1 MSENKKPSLKN
12 LGKKEKAIVAGLAAL
27 ACCIPLGA
35 VALNSQPDTS
45 NENSEKNT
53 SNIVLG
59 TKTKESVKVH
69 FNNDS
74 EKAIKSIR
82 LKKSNEKSWS
92 DNLLKSS
99 EKIKKSSGFDLY
111 TEPYKKSFDIE
122 LKFMDGSVSV
132 FEKVG
137 ASVEGSI
144 SIATRND
151 KIFLQYV
158 EKDSNEWIELSDSKK
173 LSSDKNDKKSL
184 DKNNKKFSDKDK
196 KDSNKK
202 ESNKKDSKNEEKSS
216 SKTTKKADSK
226 NKSGNSKDASKDTD
240 KSGSTSESTSKPS
253 GSSKPSKN
261 ESPSEN
267 KPSDDKKPTGS
278 TGSSSSKNDKPCTP
292 KYEYVTIPAVTH
304 KEPIVIKEAWTE
316 TVYGTKFRCGG
327 CRQLFN
333 TADELTAHQQ
343 FYTDQDDWSHTGS
356 STVTTTTKVEHPAEY
371 GEKEVTDIPEHKE
384 KRQIGCE

>member
-45 NENSEKNT
+45 NENSEKNI
-53 SNIVLG
+53 SGIVLG
-59 TKTKESVKVH
+59 AKTKDSVKIH

-99 EKIKKSSGFDLY
+99 EKIKKSSDFDLY

-122 LKFMDGSVSV
+122 MKFMDGSVSV
-132 FEKVG
+132 FKKVG
-137 ASVEGSI
+137 TSVEGSI

-173 LSSDKNDKKSL
+173 LSSDKDDKKS
-184 DKNNKKFSDKDK
+184 SDKDK

-202 ESNKKDSKNEEKSS
+202 ESDKKDFKNEEKSN
-216 SKTTKKADSK
+216 SKTTKKTDSK
-226 NKSGNSKDASKDTD
+226 SKSGNDKDASKDTN
-240 KSGSTSESTSKPS
+240 KSGSTSESISKPS
-253 GSSKPSKN
+253 NSSKPSKN
-261 ESPSEN
+261 EGSSEN

-278 TGSSSSKNDKPCTP
+278 TGNSSGKNDKPCTP

-304 KEPIVIKEAWTE
+304 QEPVVIKEAWDE
-316 TVYGTKFRCGG
+316 HVPTKFRCQCGL
-327 CRQLFN
+327 LFDSMEECN
-333 TADELTAHQQ
+333 NHQQ
-343 FYTDQDDWSHTGS
+343 EKTDNGDYNHGSS
-356 STVTTTTKVEHPAEY
+356 STVSGYVIKHDAVMGSKT
-371 GEKEVTDIPEHKE
+371 VTDIPKRTE
-384 KRQIGCE
+384 KRQVGCE

>member
-1 MSENKKPSLKN
+1 MSKNKKPSLKN

-137 ASVEGSI
+137 TSVEGSI
-144 SIATRND
+144 SITTRND

-158 EKDSNEWIELSDSKK
+158 EKGSNEWIELSDSKK
-173 LSSDKNDKKSL
+173 LSSDKDDKKSS
-184 DKNNKKFSDKDK
+184 DKNK

-202 ESNKKDSKNEEKSS
+202 ESDKKDFKNEKKSK
-216 SKTTKKADSK
+216 SKTEKKTDSK
-226 NKSGNSKDASKDTD
+226 NKSGNSKDTSKDAD
-240 KSGSTSESTSKPS
+240 KNSSTSENTSKPS

-261 ESPSEN
+261 ESPSES
-267 KPSDDKKPTGS
+267 KPSDDKKPTES
-278 TGSSSSKNDKPCTP
+278 TGSSSSKNDKPCKP

-304 KEPIVIKEAWTE
+304 VEKVLVRDAWTE
-316 TVYGTKFRCGG
+316 PGITNWMCQG
-327 CRQLFN
+327 CEQLFS
-333 TADELTAHQQ
+333 TEDAIEQHQQ
-343 FYTDQDDWSHTGS
+343 AAIMNGDYSHTGS
-356 STVTTTTKVEHPAEY
+356 STITIKTPVYHPAEY
-371 GEKEVTDIPEHKE
+371 KETIVVDAPERKE
-384 KRQIGCE
+384 KQQVGCE

>member
-45 NENSEKNT
+45 SENSEKNT

-59 TKTKESVKVH
+59 TKTKKSVKVH

-137 ASVEGSI
+137 TSVEGSI
-144 SIATRND
+144 SITTRND

-158 EKDSNEWIELSDSKK
+158 EKGSNEWIELSDSKK
-173 LSSDKNDKKSL
+173 LSSDKDDKKS
-184 DKNNKKFSDKDK
+184 SDKDK

-202 ESNKKDSKNEEKSS
+202 ESDKKDSKNKEKSS
-216 SKTTKKADSK
+216 SKTTKKTDSK
-226 NKSGNSKDASKDTD
+226 NKSGNSKDTSKDAD
-240 KSGSTSESTSKPS
+240 KNSSTSENASKPS
-253 GSSKPSKN
+253 GSSKPNKD
-261 ESPSEN
+261 ESSSEN
-267 KPSDDKKPTGS
+267 KPSNDKKPTGS

-304 KEPIVIKEAWTE
+304 VEKVLVKDAWTE
-316 TVYGTKFRCGG
+316 PGITKFRCRG
-327 CRQLFN
+327 CNQLFDTEN
-333 TADELTAHQQ
+333 ELSEHQQ
-343 FYTDQDDWSHTGS
+343 AKIMNGDYSCTGTA
-356 STVTTTTKVEHPAEY
+356 TVTIKGPTFHPAEY
-371 GEKEVTDIPEHKE
+371 KDEIVTDVPERKE
-384 KRQIGCE
+384 KRQVGCE

>member
-1 MSENKKPSLKN
+1 MSENKKLSLKN

-53 SNIVLG
+53 SGIVLG
-59 TKTKESVKVH
+59 TKTKDSVKVH

-99 EKIKKSSGFDLY
+99 EKIKKSSDFNLY
-111 TEPYKKSFDIE
+111 TEPYKKSFDME

-137 ASVEGSI
+137 TSVEGSI
-144 SIATRND
+144 SITTRND

-173 LSSDKNDKKSL
+173 SSSDKNDKKSS
-184 DKNNKKFSDKDK
+184 DKNK

-202 ESNKKDSKNEEKSS
+202 ESDKKDSKDEEKSN
-216 SKTTKKADSK
+216 SKTTKKTDSK
-226 NKSGNSKDASKDTD
+226 SKSGNSKDTNKDTD

-253 GSSKPSKN
+253 NNSKPSKN
-261 ESPSEN
+261 ESSSEN
-267 KPSDDKKPTGS
+267 KPSDNKKPTES
-278 TGSSSSKNDKPCTP
+278 TGSSSGKNDKTCTP

-304 KEPIVIKEAWTE
+304 QEPVVIKEAWDE
-316 TVYGTKFRCGG
+316 HIPTKFRCQCGL
-327 CRQLFN
+327 LFDSMEECN
-333 TADELTAHQQ
+333 VHQQ
-343 FYTDQDDWSHTGS
+343 EKTDNGDYNHGSS
-356 STVTTTTKVEHPAEY
+356 STVSGYVIKHDAVMGFKT
-371 GEKEVTDIPEHKE
+371 VTDIPERKE

>member
-1 MSENKKPSLKN
+1 MSKNKKPSLKN

-137 ASVEGSI
+137 TSVEGSI
-144 SIATRND
+144 SITTRND

-173 LSSDKNDKKSL
+173 LSSDKD
-184 DKNNKKFSDKDK
+184 DKKFSDKNK
-196 KDSNKK
+196 KDSSNK
-202 ESNKKDSKNEEKSS
+202 ESNKKDSKDEEKSG
-216 SKTTKKADSK
+216 SKTTKKTDSK
-226 NKSGNSKDASKDTD
+226 NKSGNDKDTSKGTD
-240 KSGSTSESTSKPS
+240 KNSSTSENISKPS

-261 ESPSEN
+261 ESSSES

-304 KEPIVIKEAWTE
+304 VEKVLVRDAWTE
-316 TVYGTKFRCGG
+316 PGITKWMCQG
-327 CRQLFN
+327 CEQLFD
-333 TADELTAHQQ
+333 TEDAIEQHQQ
-343 FYTDQDDWSHTGS
+343 TAIMQSDYSHVGS
-356 STVTTTTKVEHPAEY
+356 STITIKAPTYHPAEY
-371 GEKEVTDIPEHKE
+371 KDEIVTDIPERKE
-384 KRQIGCE
+384 KRQVGCE

>member
-74 EKAIKSIR
+74 EKVIKSIR

-99 EKIKKSSGFDLY
+99 EKIKKNSDFDLY
-111 TEPYKKSFDIE
+111 AEPYKKSFDIE
-122 LKFMDGSVSV
+122 LKFMDGSVSI
-132 FEKVG
+132 FKKVG
-137 ASVEGSI
+137 TSVEGSI

-173 LSSDKNDKKSL
+173 LSSDKDDKKSS
-184 DKNNKKFSDKDK
+184 DKNK

-202 ESNKKDSKNEEKSS
+202 ESNKKDSKDEKESK
-216 SKTTKKADSK
+216 SKTEKKTDSK
-226 NKSGNSKDASKDTD
+226 NKSGNSKDTNKDAD
-240 KSGSTSESTSKPS
+240 KSGSTSESTSKPNS
-253 GSSKPSKN
+253 SSKPSRN
-261 ESPSEN
+261 EGSSEN
-267 KPSDDKKPTGS
+267 KPNDNKKPTES
-278 TGSSSSKNDKPCTP
+278 TGSSSGKNDKPCTP

-304 KEPIVIKEAWTE
+304 VEKVLVRDAWTE
-316 TVYGTKFRCGG
+316 PGITKWMCQG
-327 CRQLFN
+327 CEQLFD
-333 TADELTAHQQ
+333 TEDAIEQHQQ
-343 FYTDQDDWSHTGS
+343 TAIMQSDYSHVGS
-356 STVTTTTKVEHPAEY
+356 STITIKAPTYHPAEY
-371 GEKEVTDIPEHKE
+371 KDEIVTDIPERKE
-384 KRQIGCE
+384 KRQVGCE

>member
-1 MSENKKPSLKN
+1 MSENKKTSLKN

-132 FEKVG
+132 FKKVG
-137 ASVEGSI
+137 TSIEGSI

-158 EKDSNEWIELSDSKK
+158 EKGSNEWIELSDFKK

-184 DKNNKKFSDKDK
+184 DKNNKKSSDKDK
-196 KDSNKK
+196 KDSNQKD
-202 ESNKKDSKNEEKSS
+202 SDKKDSKNEKKFKSKTEKKSDSENKSS
-216 SKTTKKADSK
+216 
-226 NKSGNSKDASKDTD
+226 KDTSKDTD
-240 KSGSTSESTSKPS
+240 KNGSTSENVSKPS
-253 GSSKPSKN
+253 SSSKPNKN
-261 ESPSEN
+261 ESSSES
-267 KPSDDKKPTGS
+267 KPNNDKKPTGS

-304 KEPIVIKEAWTE
+304 VENVVVEKAWTE
-316 TVYGTKFRCGG
+316 NVYGTKFICQG
-327 CRQLFN
+327 CEQVFDTEN
-333 TADELTAHQQ
+333 ELTAHQQ
-343 FYTDQDDWSHTGS
+343 YYMDQDDYTHTG
-356 STVTTTTKVEHPAEY
+356 TGTLRVVVNTIYHPER
-371 GEKEVTDIPEHKE
+371 KEPRTIVDVPERKE
-384 KRQIGCE
+384 KRQVGCE

>member
-59 TKTKESVKVH
+59 TKTKKSVKVH

-122 LKFMDGSVSV
+122 LKFMDGSVSA
-132 FEKVG
+132 FKKVG
-137 ASVEGSI
+137 TSVEGSI

-158 EKDSNEWIELSDSKK
+158 EKGSNEWIELSDSKK
-173 LSSDKNDKKSL
+173 LSSDKDDKKS
-184 DKNNKKFSDKDK
+184 SDKDK

-202 ESNKKDSKNEEKSS
+202 ESDKKDSKDEEKSS
-216 SKTTKKADSK
+216 SKTTKKTDSK
-226 NKSGNSKDASKDTD
+226 NKSGNSKDTSKDAD
-240 KSGSTSESTSKPS
+240 KNSSTSENTSKPS

-304 KEPIVIKEAWTE
+304 QEPVVIKEAWDE
-316 TVYGTKFRCGG
+316 HIPTKFRCQCGL
-327 CRQLFN
+327 LFDSMEECN
-333 TADELTAHQQ
+333 VHQQ
-343 FYTDQDDWSHTGS
+343 EKTDNGDYNHGSS
-356 STVTTTTKVEHPAEY
+356 STVSGYVIKHDAVMGFKT
-371 GEKEVTDIPEHKE
+371 VTDIPERKE

>member
-1 MSENKKPSLKN
+1 MNENKKPSLKN

-27 ACCIPLGA
+27 ACCIPLGV

-53 SNIVLG
+53 SGIVLG
-59 TKTKESVKVH
+59 TKTKDSVKVH

-99 EKIKKSSGFDLY
+99 EKIKKSSDFDLY

-132 FEKVG
+132 FKKVG
-137 ASVEGSI
+137 TSIEGSI

-173 LSSDKNDKKSL
+173 LSSDENGKKS
-184 DKNNKKFSDKDK
+184 SDKDK
-196 KDSNKK
+196 KNSDKK
-202 ESNKKDSKNEEKSS
+202 KSNKKDSKGEEKSS

-226 NKSGNSKDASKDTD
+226 NKSGSDKDASKDTD
-240 KSGSTSESTSKPS
+240 KNGSTSESTSKPVS
-253 GSSKPSKN
+253 SSKPSKN
-261 ESPSEN
+261 ENSSEN
-267 KPSDDKKPTGS
+267 KPSDNKKPTES
-278 TGSSSSKNDKPCTP
+278 TGSSSGKNDKPCTP

-304 KEPIVIKEAWTE
+304 KEPVVIKEAWVE

>member
-1 MSENKKPSLKN
+1 MNENKKPSLKN

-45 NENSEKNT
+45 SENSEKNT
-53 SNIVLG
+53 SGIVLG
-59 TKTKESVKVH
+59 TKTKDSVKVH

-99 EKIKKSSGFDLY
+99 EKIKKSSDFNLY

-122 LKFMDGSVSV
+122 LKFMDGSVSA
-132 FEKVG
+132 FKKVG
-137 ASVEGSI
+137 TSVEGSI

-173 LSSDKNDKKSL
+173 LSSDKDDKKS
-184 DKNNKKFSDKDK
+184 SDKDK
-196 KDSNKK
+196 KDSSKK
-202 ESNKKDSKNEEKSS
+202 ESDKKDSKSEEKSS
-216 SKTTKKADSK
+216 SKTAKKTDSK
-226 NKSGNSKDASKDTD
+226 NKSGSDKDASKDTD
-240 KSGSTSESTSKPS
+240 ENGSTSKSTSKPTS
-253 GSSKPSKN
+253 SSKPSKN
-261 ESPSEN
+261 ESSSEN

-278 TGSSSSKNDKPCTP
+278 TGNSSGKNDKPCTP

-304 KEPIVIKEAWTE
+304 VEKVLVRDAWTE
-316 TVYGTKFRCGG
+316 PGITKWMCQG
-327 CRQLFN
+327 CEQLFD
-333 TADELTAHQQ
+333 TKEAIKAHQQ
-343 FYTDQDDWSHTGS
+343 YYLDQDDYSHTGS
-356 STVTTTTKVEHPAEY
+356 STITIKEPTYHPAEY
-371 GEKEVTDIPEHKE
+371 KDEIITDVPERKE
-384 KRQIGCE
+384 KRQVGCE

>member
-1 MSENKKPSLKN
+1 MNENKKPSLKN

-53 SNIVLG
+53 SGIVLG
-59 TKTKESVKVH
+59 TKTKDSVKVH

-99 EKIKKSSGFDLY
+99 EKIKKNSDFDLY
-111 TEPYKKSFDIE
+111 AEPYKKSFDVE

-137 ASVEGSI
+137 TSVEGSI

-173 LSSDKNDKKSL
+173 SSSDKNDKKS
-184 DKNNKKFSDKDK
+184 SDKDK

-202 ESNKKDSKNEEKSS
+202 ESDKKDSKNEEKSN
-216 SKTTKKADSK
+216 SKTTKKTDSK
-226 NKSGNSKDASKDTD
+226 SKSENDKNANKNTN
-240 KSGSTSESTSKPS
+240 KSGSTSESTSKPNS
-253 GSSKPSKN
+253 SSKPSKN
-261 ESPSEN
+261 EGSSEN
-267 KPSDDKKPTGS
+267 KPSDNKKPTES
-278 TGSSSSKNDKPCTP
+278 TESSSGKNDKPCTP

-304 KEPIVIKEAWTE
+304 QEPVVIKEAWDE
-316 TVYGTKFRCGG
+316 HVPTKFRCQCGL
-327 CRQLFN
+327 LFDSMEECN
-333 TADELTAHQQ
+333 NHQQ
-343 FYTDQDDWSHTGS
+343 EKTDNGDYNHGSS
-356 STVTTTTKVEHPAEY
+356 STVSGYVIKHDAVMGSKT
-371 GEKEVTDIPEHKE
+371 VTDIPKRTE
-384 KRQIGCE
+384 KRQVGCE

>member
-12 LGKKEKAIVAGLAAL
+12 LGKREKAIVAGLAAL

-35 VALNSQPDTS
+35 VVLNSQPDIP

-53 SNIVLG
+53 SKIVLG
-59 TKTKESVKVH
+59 TKTKDSVKVH
-69 FNNDS
+69 FSNES

-137 ASVEGSI
+137 TSVEGSI

-158 EKDSNEWIELSDSKK
+158 EKGSNEWIELSE
-173 LSSDKNDKKSL
+173 KS
-184 DKNNKKFSDKDK
+184 SDKDK
-196 KDSNKK
+196 KNSNQKDSD
-202 ESNKKDSKNEEKSS
+202 KKDSKDEKESK
-216 SKTTKKADSK
+216 SKTEKKSDSE
-226 NKSGNSKDASKDTD
+226 NKSGNSKDTDKDTN
-240 KSGSTSESTSKPS
+240 KNSSTSENISKPS
-253 GSSKPSKN
+253 GNSKPSTSSKPSKN
-261 ESPSEN
+261 ESSSEN
-267 KPSDDKKPTGS
+267 KPSDNKKPTGS

-304 KEPIVIKEAWTE
+304 VEKVLVRDAWAEPGITKWMCQGCEQLFDTKEAI
-316 TVYGTKFRCGG
+316 K
-327 CRQLFN
+327 
-333 TADELTAHQQ
+333 AHQQ
-343 FYTDQDDWSHTGS
+343 YYLDKDDYSHAGS
-356 STVTTTTKVEHPAEY
+356 STITIKEPTYHPAEY
-371 GEKEVTDIPEHKE
+371 KDEIITDVPERKE
-384 KRQIGCE
+384 KRQVGCE

>member
-1 MSENKKPSLKN
+1 MSESKKLSLKN

-53 SNIVLG
+53 SGIVLG
-59 TKTKESVKVH
+59 TKTKDSVKVH

-99 EKIKKSSGFDLY
+99 EKIKKSSDFNLY
-111 TEPYKKSFDIE
+111 TEPYKKSFDME

-137 ASVEGSI
+137 TSVEGSI
-144 SIATRND
+144 SITTRND

-173 LSSDKNDKKSL
+173 SSSDKNDKKSS
-184 DKNNKKFSDKDK
+184 DKNK

-202 ESNKKDSKNEEKSS
+202 ESDKKDSKDEEKSS
-216 SKTTKKADSK
+216 SKTTKKTDSK
-226 NKSGNSKDASKDTD
+226 NKSGNSKDTSKDAD
-240 KSGSTSESTSKPS
+240 KNSSTSENTSKPS

-267 KPSDDKKPTGS
+267 KPSDDKKPTES
-278 TGSSSSKNDKPCTP
+278 TGSSSGKNDKPCTP

-304 KEPIVIKEAWTE
+304 QEPVVIKEAWDE
-316 TVYGTKFRCGG
+316 HIPTKFRCQCGL
-327 CRQLFN
+327 LFDSMEECN
-333 TADELTAHQQ
+333 VHQQ
-343 FYTDQDDWSHTGS
+343 EKTDNGDYNHGSS
-356 STVTTTTKVEHPAEY
+356 STVSGYVIKHDAVMGFKT
-371 GEKEVTDIPEHKE
+371 VTDIPERKE

>member
-35 VALNSQPDTS
+35 IVLNSQPDTS

-59 TKTKESVKVH
+59 TKTKESVKIH
-69 FNNDS
+69 FSNKS

-137 ASVEGSI
+137 TSVEGSI

-158 EKDSNEWIELSDSKK
+158 EKGSNEWIELSDSKK
-173 LSSDKNDKKSL
+173 VSSDKDDEKS
-184 DKNNKKFSDKDK
+184 SDKDK
-196 KDSNKK
+196 KNSNQKDSD
-202 ESNKKDSKNEEKSS
+202 KKDSKDEKESK
-216 SKTTKKADSK
+216 SKTEKKSDSE
-226 NKSGNSKDASKDTD
+226 NKSGNSKDTSKDTD
-240 KSGSTSESTSKPS
+240 KSSATSESTSKPS
-253 GSSKPSKN
+253 NNSKPSKN
-261 ESPSEN
+261 ESSSES
-267 KPSDDKKPTGS
+267 KPSNDKKPTGS
-278 TGSSSSKNDKPCTP
+278 TGSSSGKNDKPCTP

-304 KEPIVIKEAWTE
+304 KEPVIVKEAWTE

>member
-1 MSENKKPSLKN
+1 MSKNKKPSLKN

-137 ASVEGSI
+137 TSVEGSI
-144 SIATRND
+144 SITTRND

-173 LSSDKNDKKSL
+173 LSSDKD
-184 DKNNKKFSDKDK
+184 DKKFSDKNK
-196 KDSNKK
+196 KDSSNK
-202 ESNKKDSKNEEKSS
+202 ESNKKDSKDEEKSS
-216 SKTTKKADSK
+216 SKTTKKTDSK
-226 NKSGNSKDASKDTD
+226 NKSGNDKDTSKGTD
-240 KSGSTSESTSKPS
+240 KNSSTSENISKPS

-261 ESPSEN
+261 ESSSES

-304 KEPIVIKEAWTE
+304 VEKVVVEKAWTE
-316 TVYGTKFRCGG
+316 NVYGTKFICQG
-327 CRQLFN
+327 CEQVFDTEN
-333 TADELTAHQQ
+333 ELTAHQQ
-343 FYTDQDDWSHTGS
+343 YYMDQDNYTHTG
-356 STVTTTTKVEHPAEY
+356 TGTLRVVVNTIYHPER
-371 GEKEVTDIPEHKE
+371 KEPRTIVDVPERKE
-384 KRQIGCE
+384 KKQVGCE

>member
-1 MSENKKPSLKN
+1 MSKNKKLSLKN

-35 VALNSQPDTS
+35 VALSSQPDTS

-99 EKIKKSSGFDLY
+99 EKIKKSSDFDLY

-137 ASVEGSI
+137 TSVEGSI
-144 SIATRND
+144 SITTRND

-158 EKDSNEWIELSDSKK
+158 EKDSNEWMELSDSKK
-173 LSSDKNDKKSL
+173 LSSDKD
-184 DKNNKKFSDKDK
+184 DKKFSDKNK
-196 KDSNKK
+196 KDSSNK
-202 ESNKKDSKNEEKSS
+202 ESNKKDSKDEEKSS
-216 SKTTKKADSK
+216 SKTTKKTDSK
-226 NKSGNSKDASKDTD
+226 NKSGNDKDTSKGTD
-240 KSGSTSESTSKPS
+240 KNSSTSENISKPS

-261 ESPSEN
+261 ESSSES

-304 KEPIVIKEAWTE
+304 VEKVLVRDAWTE
-316 TVYGTKFRCGG
+316 PGITKWMCQG
-327 CRQLFN
+327 CEQLFD
-333 TADELTAHQQ
+333 TEDAIEQHQQ
-343 FYTDQDDWSHTGS
+343 TAIMQSDYSHVGS
-356 STVTTTTKVEHPAEY
+356 STITIKAPTYHPAEY
-371 GEKEVTDIPEHKE
+371 KDEIVTDIPERKE
-384 KRQIGCE
+384 KRQVGCE

>member
-45 NENSEKNT
+45 NENSEKNI
-53 SNIVLG
+53 SGIVLG
-59 TKTKESVKVH
+59 AKTKDSVKIH

-99 EKIKKSSGFDLY
+99 EKIKKSSDFDLY

-122 LKFMDGSVSV
+122 MKFMDGSVSV
-132 FEKVG
+132 FKKVG
-137 ASVEGSI
+137 TSVEGSI

-173 LSSDKNDKKSL
+173 LSSDKDDKKS
-184 DKNNKKFSDKDK
+184 SDKDK

-202 ESNKKDSKNEEKSS
+202 ESDKKDSKDEEKSS
-216 SKTTKKADSK
+216 SKTTKKTDSK
-226 NKSGNSKDASKDTD
+226 NKSGNDKDANKDAD

-253 GSSKPSKN
+253 NNSKPSKN
-261 ESPSEN
+261 ESSSEN
-267 KPSDDKKPTGS
+267 KPSDNKKPTES
-278 TGSSSSKNDKPCTP
+278 TGSSSGKNDKPCTP

-304 KEPIVIKEAWTE
+304 QEPVVIKEAWDE
-316 TVYGTKFRCGG
+316 HVPTKFRCQCGL
-327 CRQLFN
+327 LFDSMEECN
-333 TADELTAHQQ
+333 NHQQ
-343 FYTDQDDWSHTGS
+343 EKTDNGDYNHGSS
-356 STVTTTTKVEHPAEY
+356 STVSGYVIKHDAVMGSKT
-371 GEKEVTDIPEHKE
+371 VTDIPKRTE
-384 KRQIGCE
+384 KRQVGCE

>member
-1 MSENKKPSLKN
+1 MNKNKKPSLKN

-45 NENSEKNT
+45 SENSEKNT

-69 FNNDS
+69 LNNDS

-111 TEPYKKSFDIE
+111 TESYKKSFDIE

-137 ASVEGSI
+137 TSVEGSI

-173 LSSDKNDKKSL
+173 LSSDKDDKKSS
-184 DKNNKKFSDKDK
+184 DKNKKDSSKKESDK
-196 KDSNKK
+196 KDS
-202 ESNKKDSKNEEKSS
+202 KDKEKSN
-216 SKTTKKADSK
+216 SKTTKKTDSE
-226 NKSGNSKDASKDTD
+226 NKSENSKDTSKDTD
-240 KSGSTSESTSKPS
+240 KNSSTSENTSKPS
-253 GSSKPSKN
+253 GNSKPSKN
-261 ESPSEN
+261 ESSSEN
-267 KPSDDKKPTGS
+267 KPSNDKKPTGS

-304 KEPIVIKEAWTE
+304 VEKVLVKDAWNE
-316 TVYGTKFRCGG
+316 NIYGTKFRCGG
-327 CRQLFN
+327 CNQLFD
-333 TADELTAHQQ
+333 TADALTVHQKSYVKQ
-343 FYTDQDDWSHTGS
+343 GDYSHTGS
-356 STVTTTTKVEHPAEY
+356 STVDGVIVDVINHPAEY
-371 GEKEVTDIPEHKE
+371 EDKIITDIPERKE
-384 KRQIGCE
+384 KRQVGCE

>member
-1 MSENKKPSLKN
+1 MSESKKPSLKN

-59 TKTKESVKVH
+59 IKTKKSVKVH

-82 LKKSNEKSWS
+82 LKKPNEKSWS
-92 DNLLKSS
+92 DNLLESS
-99 EKIKKSSGFDLY
+99 EKIKKSSDFDLY
-111 TEPYKKSFDIE
+111 TESYKKSFDIE

-132 FEKVG
+132 FKKVG
-137 ASVEGSI
+137 ISVEGSI

-158 EKDSNEWIELSDSKK
+158 EKSSNEWIELSDSKK
-173 LSSDKNDKKSL
+173 LSSDKD
-184 DKNNKKFSDKDK
+184 DKKFSNKDKKNSNQKDSDK
-196 KDSNKK
+196 KDSKDEK
-202 ESNKKDSKNEEKSS
+202 ESK
-216 SKTTKKADSK
+216 SKTEKKTDSES
-226 NKSGNSKDASKDTD
+226 KSGNSKDIDKDTN
-240 KSGSTSESTSKPS
+240 KNNSTSESNSKPSSTSKPS
-253 GSSKPSKN
+253 TSSKPSKN
-261 ESPSEN
+261 ESSSEN

-304 KEPIVIKEAWTE
+304 VEKVLVKEAWTE
-316 TVYGTKFRCGG
+316 PGITKFRCRG
-327 CRQLFN
+327 CNQLFDTEN
-333 TADELTAHQQ
+333 ELSEHQQ
-343 FYTDQDDWSHTGS
+343 TKIMNGDYSCTGTA
-356 STVTTTTKVEHPAEY
+356 TVTIKEPTYHPAEY
-371 GEKEVTDIPEHKE
+371 KDEIITDVPERKE
-384 KRQIGCE
+384 KRQVGCE

>member
-1 MSENKKPSLKN
+1 MNENKKPSLKN

-99 EKIKKSSGFDLY
+99 EKIKKSSDFNLY
-111 TEPYKKSFDIE
+111 TEPYKKSFDME
-122 LKFMDGSVSV
+122 LKFMDGSVSA
-132 FEKVG
+132 FKKVG
-137 ASVEGSI
+137 TSVEGSI

-158 EKDSNEWIELSDSKK
+158 EKGSNEWIELSDSKK
-173 LSSDKNDKKSL
+173 LSSDKDDKKSS
-184 DKNNKKFSDKDK
+184 DKNK

-202 ESNKKDSKNEEKSS
+202 ESDKKDSKNEKKSK
-216 SKTTKKADSK
+216 SKTEKKTDSK
-226 NKSGNSKDASKDTD
+226 NKSGNSKDTSKDAD
-240 KSGSTSESTSKPS
+240 KNSSTSENTSKPS

-278 TGSSSSKNDKPCTP
+278 TGSSSGKNDKPCTP

-304 KEPIVIKEAWTE
+304 VEKVLVKDAWTE
-316 TVYGTKFRCGG
+316 PGITKFRCRG
-327 CRQLFN
+327 CNQLFDTEN
-333 TADELTAHQQ
+333 ELSEHQQ
-343 FYTDQDDWSHTGS
+343 AKIMNGDYSCTGTA
-356 STVTTTTKVEHPAEY
+356 TVTIKGPTFHPAEY
-371 GEKEVTDIPEHKE
+371 KDEIVTDVPERKE
-384 KRQIGCE
+384 KRQVGCE

>member
-1 MSENKKPSLKN
+1 MSKNKKLSLKN

-45 NENSEKNT
+45 SENSEKNT
-53 SNIVLG
+53 SGIVLG
-59 TKTKESVKVH
+59 TKTKDSVKVH

-99 EKIKKSSGFDLY
+99 EKIKKSSDFNLY
-111 TEPYKKSFDIE
+111 TEPYKKSFDME

-132 FEKVG
+132 FKKVG
-137 ASVEGSI
+137 TSIEGSI

-173 LSSDKNDKKSL
+173 SSSDKGDKKS
-184 DKNNKKFSDKDK
+184 SDKDK

-202 ESNKKDSKNEEKSS
+202 ESDKKDSKNEEKSN
-216 SKTTKKADSK
+216 SKTTKKTDSK
-226 NKSGNSKDASKDTD
+226 NKSGNSKDTSKDAD
-240 KSGSTSESTSKPS
+240 KNSSTSENTSKPS
-253 GSSKPSKN
+253 GSSKPNKD
-261 ESPSEN
+261 ESSSEN
-267 KPSDDKKPTGS
+267 KPSNDKKPTGA

-304 KEPIVIKEAWTE
+304 VEKVLVKDAWTE
-316 TVYGTKFRCGG
+316 PGITKFRCRG
-327 CRQLFN
+327 CNQLFDTEN
-333 TADELTAHQQ
+333 ELSEHQQ
-343 FYTDQDDWSHTGS
+343 AKIMNGDYSCTGTA
-356 STVTTTTKVEHPAEY
+356 TVTIKGPTFHPAEY
-371 GEKEVTDIPEHKE
+371 KDEIVTDVPERKE
-384 KRQIGCE
+384 KRQVGCE

>member
-12 LGKKEKAIVAGLAAL
+12 LGKREKAIVAGLAAL

-35 VALNSQPDTS
+35 VTLNSQPDTS

-53 SNIVLG
+53 SGIVLG
-59 TKTKESVKVH
+59 TKTKDSVKVH

-74 EKAIKSIR
+74 EKTIKSIR

-99 EKIKKSSGFDLY
+99 EKIKKSSDFDLY
-111 TEPYKKSFDIE
+111 AESYKKSFDIE

-137 ASVEGSI
+137 TSVEGSI

-158 EKDSNEWIELSDSKK
+158 EKGSNEWIELSDSKK
-173 LSSDKNDKKSL
+173 LSSDKDNKKSL
-184 DKNNKKFSDKDK
+184 DKNK

-202 ESNKKDSKNEEKSS
+202 ESDKKDSKGEEKSS

-226 NKSGNSKDASKDTD
+226 NKSGSDKDASKDTD
-240 KSGSTSESTSKPS
+240 ENGSTSESTSKPIS
-253 GSSKPSKN
+253 SSKPSKN
-261 ESPSEN
+261 ESSSEN
-267 KPSDDKKPTGS
+267 KPSDNKKPTES
-278 TGSSSSKNDKPCTP
+278 TGSSSGKNDKPCTP

-304 KEPIVIKEAWTE
+304 VEHVLVKNAWTE
-316 TVYGTKFRCGG
+316 PGITKWMCQG
-327 CRQLFN
+327 CEQLFD
-333 TADELTAHQQ
+333 TEDAIEQHQQ
-343 FYTDQDDWSHTGS
+343 TAIMQGDYSHVGS
-356 STVTTTTKVEHPAEY
+356 STITVKAPTYHPAEY
-371 GEKEVTDIPEHKE
+371 KDEIVTDIPERKE
-384 KRQIGCE
+384 KRQVGCE

>member
-35 VALNSQPDTS
+35 VVLNSQPDTS
-45 NENSEKNT
+45 NENSEENT

-74 EKAIKSIR
+74 KKAIKSIR

-92 DNLLKSS
+92 NNLLKSS
-99 EKIKKSSGFDLY
+99 EKIKKSSDFDLY

-137 ASVEGSI
+137 TSVEGSI
-144 SIATRND
+144 SITTRND

-158 EKDSNEWIELSDSKK
+158 EKDSNEWIKLSDSKK
-173 LSSDKNDKKSL
+173 LSSDKD
-184 DKNNKKFSDKDK
+184 DKKFSDKNK
-196 KDSNKK
+196 KDSSNK
-202 ESNKKDSKNEEKSS
+202 ESNKKDSKDEEKSS
-216 SKTTKKADSK
+216 SKTTKKTDSK
-226 NKSGNSKDASKDTD
+226 NKSGNDKDTSKGTD
-240 KSGSTSESTSKPS
+240 KNSSTSENISKPS

-261 ESPSEN
+261 ESSSES

-278 TGSSSSKNDKPCTP
+278 TGSSSGKNDKPCTP

-316 TVYGTKFRCGG
+316 TAYGTKFRCGG

>member
-99 EKIKKSSGFDLY
+99 EKIKKSSDFNLY
-111 TEPYKKSFDIE
+111 TEPYKKSFDME
-122 LKFMDGSVSV
+122 LKFMDGSVSA
-132 FEKVG
+132 FKKVG
-137 ASVEGSI
+137 TSVEGSI

-158 EKDSNEWIELSDSKK
+158 EKGSNEWIELSDSKK
-173 LSSDKNDKKSL
+173 LSSDKDDKKS
-184 DKNNKKFSDKDK
+184 SDKDK

-202 ESNKKDSKNEEKSS
+202 ESDKKDSKNEKKSE
-216 SKTTKKADSK
+216 SKTEKKTDSK
-226 NKSGNSKDASKDTD
+226 NKSGNSKDTSKDAD
-240 KSGSTSESTSKPS
+240 KNSSTSENTSKPS

-261 ESPSEN
+261 ESPSES
-267 KPSDDKKPTGS
+267 KPSDDKKPTES
-278 TGSSSSKNDKPCTP
+278 TGSSSSKNDKPCKP

-304 KEPIVIKEAWTE
+304 QEPVVIKEAWDE
-316 TVYGTKFRCGG
+316 HIPTKFRCQCGL
-327 CRQLFN
+327 LFDSMEECN
-333 TADELTAHQQ
+333 VHQQ
-343 FYTDQDDWSHTGS
+343 EKTDNGDYNHGSS
-356 STVTTTTKVEHPAEY
+356 STVSGYVIKHDAVMGFKT
-371 GEKEVTDIPEHKE
+371 VTDIPERKE

>member
-1 MSENKKPSLKN
+1 MNKNKKPSLKN
-12 LGKKEKAIVAGLAAL
+12 LGKREKAIVAGLAAL

-53 SNIVLG
+53 SGIVLG
-59 TKTKESVKVH
+59 TKTKDSVKIH

-74 EKAIKSIR
+74 EKVIKSIR

-99 EKIKKSSGFDLY
+99 EKIKKSSDFELY
-111 TEPYKKSFDIE
+111 AEPYKKSFDIE

-132 FEKVG
+132 FKKVG
-137 ASVEGSI
+137 TSVEGSI

-158 EKDSNEWIELSDSKK
+158 EKDSNEWIELNDSKK
-173 LSSDKNDKKSL
+173 SPSDKNDKKS
-184 DKNNKKFSDKDK
+184 SDKDK

-202 ESNKKDSKNEEKSS
+202 ESSKKDFKDGKESK
-216 SKTTKKADSK
+216 SKTEKKINSE
-226 NKSGNSKDASKDTD
+226 NKSGNDKDANKDTG
-240 KSGSTSESTSKPS
+240 KNGSTSESTSKPS
-253 GSSKPSKN
+253 SSSKPSKN

-267 KPSDDKKPTGS
+267 KPNDDKKPAES
-278 TGSSSSKNDKPCTP
+278 TGNSSGKNDKPCTP

-304 KEPIVIKEAWTE
+304 VEKVLVRDAWTE
-316 TVYGTKFRCGG
+316 PGITKWMCQG
-327 CRQLFN
+327 CEQLFD
-333 TADELTAHQQ
+333 TKEAIKAHQQ
-343 FYTDQDDWSHTGS
+343 YYLDQDDYSHTGS
-356 STVTTTTKVEHPAEY
+356 STITIKEPTYHPAEY
-371 GEKEVTDIPEHKE
+371 KDEIITDVPERKE
-384 KRQIGCE
+384 KRQVGCE

>member
-59 TKTKESVKVH
+59 AKTKESVKVH
-69 FNNDS
+69 FDNDS

-99 EKIKKSSGFDLY
+99 EKIKKNANFDLY
-111 TEPYKKSFDIE
+111 TESYKKSFDIE

-137 ASVEGSI
+137 ISVEGSI

-173 LSSDKNDKKSL
+173 LSSDKDDKKS
-184 DKNNKKFSDKDK
+184 SDKDK
-196 KDSNKK
+196 KDSSKK
-202 ESNKKDSKNEEKSS
+202 ESDKKDSKDKEKSN
-216 SKTTKKADSK
+216 SKTTKKTDSE
-226 NKSGNSKDASKDTD
+226 NKSENSKDTSKDTD
-240 KSGSTSESTSKPS
+240 KNSSTSENTSKPS
-253 GSSKPSKN
+253 GNSKPSKN
-261 ESPSEN
+261 ESSSES
-267 KPSDDKKPTGS
+267 KPSNDKKPTGS

-304 KEPIVIKEAWTE
+304 VEKVLVRDAWTE
-316 TVYGTKFRCGG
+316 PGITKFRCRG
-327 CRQLFN
+327 CNQLFDTEN
-333 TADELTAHQQ
+333 ELSEHQQ
-343 FYTDQDDWSHTGS
+343 TKIMNGDYSCVGTA
-356 STVTTTTKVEHPAEY
+356 TVTIKESTYHPAEY
-371 GEKEVTDIPEHKE
+371 KNEIITDVPERKE

>member
-1 MSENKKPSLKN
+1 MSKNKKPSLKN
-12 LGKKEKAIVAGLAAL
+12 LGKKEKAIVAGLAVL

-35 VALNSQPDTS
+35 VALSSQSDTS

-59 TKTKESVKVH
+59 TKTKESVKIH

-132 FEKVG
+132 FKKVG
-137 ASVEGSI
+137 TSVEGSI

-158 EKDSNEWIELSDSKK
+158 EKGSNEWIELSDSKK
-173 LSSDKNDKKSL
+173 LSSDKDDKKS
-184 DKNNKKFSDKDK
+184 SDKDK
-196 KDSNKK
+196 KDSSNK
-202 ESNKKDSKNEEKSS
+202 ESNKKDSKDKEKSS
-216 SKTTKKADSK
+216 SKITKKTDSK

-240 KSGSTSESTSKPS
+240 KSGSTSESTSKPNS
-253 GSSKPSKN
+253 SSKPSKN

-267 KPSDDKKPTGS
+267 KPSNDKKPTES
-278 TGSSSSKNDKPCTP
+278 AGSSSGKNDKPCTP

>member
-1 MSENKKPSLKN
+1 MSKNKKPSLKN

-45 NENSEKNT
+45 SENSEKNT

-74 EKAIKSIR
+74 EKTIKSIR

-99 EKIKKSSGFDLY
+99 EKIKKNSDFDLY
-111 TEPYKKSFDIE
+111 AEPYKKSFDIE
-122 LKFMDGSVSV
+122 LKFMDGSVSI
-132 FEKVG
+132 FKKVRT
-137 ASVEGSI
+137 SVEGSI

-173 LSSDKNDKKSL
+173 LSSDKDDKKSS
-184 DKNNKKFSDKDK
+184 DKNK

-202 ESNKKDSKNEEKSS
+202 ESDKKDSKDEEKSS
-216 SKTTKKADSK
+216 SKTTKKTDSK
-226 NKSGNSKDASKDTD
+226 NKSGNSKDTSKDTD
-240 KSGSTSESTSKPS
+240 KSGSTSESTSKPNS
-253 GSSKPSKN
+253 SSKPSKN
-261 ESPSEN
+261 EGSSEN
-267 KPSDDKKPTGS
+267 KPNDNKKPTES
-278 TGSSSSKNDKPCTP
+278 TGSSSGKNDKPCTP

>member
-1 MSENKKPSLKN
+1 MNENKKPSLKN

-53 SNIVLG
+53 SGIVLG
-59 TKTKESVKVH
+59 AKTKDSVKVH

-92 DNLLKSS
+92 DNLLKFS
-99 EKIKKSSGFDLY
+99 EKIKKSSDFDLY

-132 FEKVG
+132 FKKVG
-137 ASVEGSI
+137 TSVEGSI

-173 LSSDKNDKKSL
+173 LSSDENGKKS
-184 DKNNKKFSDKDK
+184 SDKDK
-196 KDSNKK
+196 KNSDKK
-202 ESNKKDSKNEEKSS
+202 ESNKKDSKGEEKSS

-226 NKSGNSKDASKDTD
+226 NKSGSDKDASKDTD
-240 KSGSTSESTSKPS
+240 ENGSTSESTSKPTS
-253 GSSKPSKN
+253 SSKPSKN
-261 ESPSEN
+261 ESSSEN
-267 KPSDDKKPTGS
+267 KPSNNKKPTES
-278 TGSSSSKNDKPCTP
+278 TGSSSGKNDKPCTP

-304 KEPIVIKEAWTE
+304 QEPVVIKEAWDE
-316 TVYGTKFRCGG
+316 HVPTKFRCQCGL
-327 CRQLFN
+327 LFDSMEECN
-333 TADELTAHQQ
+333 AHQQ
-343 FYTDQDDWSHTGS
+343 EKTDNGDYNHGSS
-356 STVTTTTKVEHPAEY
+356 STVSGYVIKHDAVMGFKT
-371 GEKEVTDIPEHKE
+371 VTDIPERKE

>member
-1 MSENKKPSLKN
+1 MSENKKTSLKN
-12 LGKKEKAIVAGLAAL
+12 LGKRGKAIVAGLAAL

-45 NENSEKNT
+45 NENSEKNI
-53 SNIVLG
+53 SGIVLG

-111 TEPYKKSFDIE
+111 AESYKKSFDIE

-132 FEKVG
+132 FKKVG
-137 ASVEGSI
+137 TFVEGSI

-173 LSSDKNDKKSL
+173 SSSDKNDKKSS
-184 DKNNKKFSDKDK
+184 DKNK

-202 ESNKKDSKNEEKSS
+202 ESDKKGSKNEEKSN
-216 SKTTKKADSK
+216 SKTTKKTDSK
-226 NKSGNSKDASKDTD
+226 SKSGNSKDTNKDTD

-253 GSSKPSKN
+253 SNSKPSKN
-261 ESPSEN
+261 ESSSEN
-267 KPSDDKKPTGS
+267 KPSDNKKPTES
-278 TGSSSSKNDKPCTP
+278 TGSSSGKNDKPCTP

-304 KEPIVIKEAWTE
+304 VEKVLVKDAWTE
-316 TVYGTKFRCGG
+316 PGITKFRCRG
-327 CRQLFN
+327 CNQLFDTEN
-333 TADELTAHQQ
+333 ELSEHQQ
-343 FYTDQDDWSHTGS
+343 AKIMNGDYSCTGTA
-356 STVTTTTKVEHPAEY
+356 TVTIKGPTFHPAEY
-371 GEKEVTDIPEHKE
+371 KDEIVTDVPERKE
-384 KRQIGCE
+384 KRQVGCE

>member
-1 MSENKKPSLKN
+1 MSKNKKPSLKN

-92 DNLLKSS
+92 NNLLKSS
-99 EKIKKSSGFDLY
+99 EKIKKSSDFDLCV
-111 TEPYKKSFDIE
+111 ESYKKSFDIE

-137 ASVEGSI
+137 TSVEGSI

-173 LSSDKNDKKSL
+173 LSSDKD
-184 DKNNKKFSDKDK
+184 DKKFSDKNK
-196 KDSNKK
+196 KDSSNK
-202 ESNKKDSKNEEKSS
+202 ESNKKDSKDKEKSS

-226 NKSGNSKDASKDTD
+226 NKSGNSKDTSKDTD
-240 KSGSTSESTSKPS
+240 KNSSTSENISKPS

>member
-1 MSENKKPSLKN
+1 MSKNKKPSLKN

-137 ASVEGSI
+137 TSVEGSI
-144 SIATRND
+144 SITTRND

-173 LSSDKNDKKSL
+173 LSSDKD
-184 DKNNKKFSDKDK
+184 DKKFSDKNK
-196 KDSNKK
+196 KDSSNK
-202 ESNKKDSKNEEKSS
+202 ESNKKDSKDEEKS
-216 SKTTKKADSK
+216 
-226 NKSGNSKDASKDTD
+226 G
-240 KSGSTSESTSKPS
+240 
-253 GSSKPSKN
+253 
-261 ESPSEN
+261 
-267 KPSDDKKPTGS
+267 
-278 TGSSSSKNDKPCTP
+278 
-292 KYEYVTIPAVTH
+292 
-304 KEPIVIKEAWTE
+304 
-316 TVYGTKFRCGG
+316 
-327 CRQLFN
+327 
-333 TADELTAHQQ
+333 
-343 FYTDQDDWSHTGS
+343 
-356 STVTTTTKVEHPAEY
+356 
-371 GEKEVTDIPEHKE
+371 
-384 KRQIGCE
+384 

>member
-1 MSENKKPSLKN
+1 MNENKKPSLKN

-35 VALNSQPDTS
+35 VTLNSQPDTS

-53 SNIVLG
+53 SGIVLG
-59 TKTKESVKVH
+59 TKTKDSVKVH
-69 FNNDS
+69 FSNDS

-99 EKIKKSSGFDLY
+99 EKIKKSSDFDLY
-111 TEPYKKSFDIE
+111 AESYKKSFDME

-132 FEKVG
+132 FKKVG
-137 ASVEGSI
+137 TSVKSSI

-173 LSSDKNDKKSL
+173 LSSDENDKKSS
-184 DKNNKKFSDKDK
+184 DKNK

-202 ESNKKDSKNEEKSS
+202 ESDKKDSKNEKEFK
-216 SKTTKKADSK
+216 SKTEKKTDSK
-226 NKSGNSKDASKDTD
+226 SKSGSDKDTSKDTD
-240 KSGSTSESTSKPS
+240 KSGSTSESASKPNS
-253 GSSKPSKN
+253 SSKPSKN
-261 ESPSEN
+261 ESSSEN
-267 KPSDDKKPTGS
+267 KPSDDKKPTES
-278 TGSSSSKNDKPCTP
+278 AGSSSGKNDKPCTP

-304 KEPIVIKEAWTE
+304 KEPVVIKEAWEEYTP
-316 TVYGTKFRCGG
+316 TKFRCQCGL
-327 CRQLFN
+327 LFDTMAECN
-333 TADELTAHQQ
+333 AHQQ
-343 FYTDQDDWSHTGS
+343 ERIDNDDYNHGSS
-356 STVTTTTKVEHPAEY
+356 STVPGSVIKHDAIIDYKTVID
-371 GEKEVTDIPEHKE
+371 VPERKE
-384 KRQIGCE
+384 KKQVGCE